1 MMSEEQF
8 FRMMQKL
15 EDSRSQN
22 LREVL
27 SAVMPAREDRDRLI
41 RMEGQLNAQLT
52 LTTSMR
58 TEDLAKISEADTKAA
73 AAHRRIDAMGRWI
86 NGGVLV
92 TVSGMILTALF
103 VYMRLP
109 R

>member
-15 EDSRSQN
+15 EESRSQN

-27 SAVMPAREDRDRLI
+27 AAVMPAREDRDRLI
-41 RMEGQLNAQLT
+41 RMEGQLAASFT
-52 LTTSMR
+52 LTSSMR
-58 TEDLAKISEADTKAA
+58 TEDLAKISDAETKAV
-73 AAHRRIDAMGRWI
+73 AAHRRIDAMSKWI
-86 NGGVLV
+86 NGGVMV
-92 TVSGMILTALF
+92 TVGGMLLTALF
-103 VYMRLP
+103 VYIRMP

>member
-27 SAVMPAREDRDRLI
+27 AAVMPAREDRDRLI
-41 RMEGQLNAQLT
+41 RMEGQLNAQLA
-52 LTTSMR
+52 LTSSMR

-73 AAHRRIDAMGRWI
+73 AAHRRIDGMSKWI
-86 NGGVLV
+86 NSGAVI
-92 TVSGMILTALF
+92 TVGGMILTALF